1 MLLVLPFFIFYLQ
14 HSGKPMSN
22 NVLIV
27 KQILNNNVVSVMDQE
42 GLEMILTG
50 RGLGFNISI
59 GAIVDESK
67 VEKIFKLNKDDS
79 VSERLKLIIE
89 GLPLE
94 VVQLTTDIVELA
106 KSELNKKFSD
116 GLFVVLADHLNFAIK
131 RLNDGIELNNPLEWE
146 VKNYY
151 KTEFD
156 FAVRAT
162 QMVLKKY
169 GIFLPEAEACSIALH
184 IVNAQLDKNIIELK
198 EITKLVFQVQN
209 IVKYFFRIHFN
220 DQTLNYQRF
229 ITHLKFFAQR
239 VLKGELLSNEDSDYL
254 DIIKNKNQKVFD
266 CVIMI
271 GEFLKKNYN
280 HKMTDS
286 EMLYLAIH
294 IENLVREAS

>member
-1 MLLVLPFFIFYLQ
+1 
-14 HSGKPMSN
+14 MSN
-22 NVLIV
+22 NELKV
-27 KQILNNNVVSVMDQE
+27 KQILNNNVVSVVDQD

-50 RGLGFNISI
+50 RGLGFNIAP
-59 GAIVDESK
+59 GAIIDESK
-67 VEKIFKLNKDDS
+67 IEKVFKINKDDAI
-79 VSERLKLIIE
+79 SERLKLIIE

-151 KTEFD
+151 KTEFE
-156 FAVRAT
+156 FACRAT

-184 IVNAQLDKNIIELK
+184 IVNAQLDKNIVELK
-198 EITKLVFQVQN
+198 EITKLVFQIQN

-239 VLKGELLSNEDSDYL
+239 VLNGEVVNNEDSEY
-254 DIIKNKNQKVFD
+254 IEIVKIKNVKVFD
-266 CVIMI
+266 CVVMI
-271 GEFLKKNYN
+271 GEFLNKNYN

-294 IENLVREAS
+294 IKNLVREAG

>member
-1 MLLVLPFFIFYLQ
+1 
-14 HSGKPMSN
+14 MSN

-27 KQILNNNVVSVMDQE
+27 KQILNNNVVSVIDQD

-50 RGLGFNISI
+50 RGLGFNIAP
-59 GAIVDESK
+59 GVIVDESK
-67 VEKIFKLNKDDS
+67 VEKIFKLNKDDAI
-79 VSERLKLIIE
+79 SERLKLIIE

-94 VVQLTTDIVELA
+94 IVQLTTDIVELA

-198 EITKLVFQVQN
+198 EITKLVFQIQN
-209 IVKYFFRIHFN
+209 VVKYFFRIHFN

-239 VLKGELLSNEDSDYL
+239 VLKGEILSNEDSDYL

>member
-1 MLLVLPFFIFYLQ
+1 
-14 HSGKPMSN
+14 MSN

-27 KQILNNNVVSVMDQE
+27 KQILNNNVVSVIDQD

-50 RGLGFNISI
+50 RGLGFNIAP

-67 VEKIFKLNKDDS
+67 VEKIFKLNKDDAI
-79 VSERLKLIIE
+79 SERLKLIIE

-94 VVQLTTDIVELA
+94 IVQLTTDIVELA

-198 EITKLVFQVQN
+198 EITKLVFQIQN
-209 IVKYFFRIHFN
+209 VVKYFFRIHFN

-239 VLKGELLSNEDSDYL
+239 VLKGEILSNEDSDYL